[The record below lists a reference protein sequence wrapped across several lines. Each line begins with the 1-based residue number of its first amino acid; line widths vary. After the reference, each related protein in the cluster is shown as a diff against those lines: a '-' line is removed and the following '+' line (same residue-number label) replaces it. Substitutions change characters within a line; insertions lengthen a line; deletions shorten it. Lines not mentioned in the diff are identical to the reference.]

1 MIEKLML
8 IPNLTGLIFI
18 MAGLVTLIF
27 PPKKIN
33 SLYGYRTPLSM
44 KNIDNWHF
52 AQRLSAQLL
61 IIGGL
66 VLLLTGIIGLLLNL
80 DEAHINMIGFVM
92 MIIIVIVLFVKT
104 ESAIKKFEQS

>member
-1 MIEKLML
+1 ML

-80 DEAHINMIGFVM
+80 AEAHINMMGFVM
-92 MIIIVIVLFVKT
+92 MIIVVIVLFVKT
-104 ESAIKKFEQS
+104 ESAIKKFEQAK

>member
-1 MIEKLML
+1 ML

-80 DEAHINMIGFVM
+80 DEAPINMIGFVM
-92 MIIIVIVLFVKT
+92 MIIVVIVLFVKT
-104 ESAIKKFEQS
+104 ESAIKKFEQSK